1 VTESCSACEKHAE
14 WFDGRV
20 MMSDELKQHHAL
32 IASLRAELDFS
43 REVHHAIAKD
53 LVKDR
58 DSLRE
63 RAKVLEAAFLAVEAL
78 ALKYQ
83 PADEHICPDVILK
96 QAREA
101 LNP

>member
-1 VTESCSACEKHAE
+1 MKGPEG
-14 WFDGRV
+14 FR
-20 MMSDELKQHHAL
+20 KQHHAL
-32 IASLRAELDFS
+32 IASLE
-43 REVHHAIAKD
+43 
-53 LVKDR
+53 KDR